1 MLNGFLSEQS
11 LRPAIF
17 YIISQDVTVLISQAM
32 PHTASGE
39 PAGTVES
46 LINNPYR
53 SLILW
58 FILLS
63 LLLELWFM
71 APRGQFWKIIYQ
83 LKHPDGGTFKVKV
96 EAPETE
102 GLQMLK
108 SRIYVSCIYFP
119 GGWSKL
125 RAHWDQGHGGAAG
138 GTWSF
143 HVFLCFWFCSVR
155 EQAPASRS
163 WDLVLGLWLA
173 TLTLGKR
180 SAWRR
185 SCGLGNTPL
194 YGF

>member
-11 LRPAIF
+11 LHPAIF
-17 YIISQDVTVLISQAM
+17 YIISQDVTVLIYQAM

-63 LLLELWFM
+63 LLLELCLIHGSKGAILENHLPAETSW
-71 APRGQFWKIIYQ
+71 
-83 LKHPDGGTFKVKV
+83 GGTFKVKE

-102 GLQMLK
+102 GLQMLQ
-108 SRIYVSCIYFP
+108 SRIYTSCTYFP

-125 RAHWDQGHGGAAG
+125 RAHWDQGHGGAAE

-143 HVFLCFWFCSVR
+143 HVFLF
-155 EQAPASRS
+155 
-163 WDLVLGLWLA
+163 LVLLSQGA
-173 TLTLGKR
+173 IPCLT
-180 SAWRR
+180 
-185 SCGLGNTPL
+185 
-194 YGF
+194 